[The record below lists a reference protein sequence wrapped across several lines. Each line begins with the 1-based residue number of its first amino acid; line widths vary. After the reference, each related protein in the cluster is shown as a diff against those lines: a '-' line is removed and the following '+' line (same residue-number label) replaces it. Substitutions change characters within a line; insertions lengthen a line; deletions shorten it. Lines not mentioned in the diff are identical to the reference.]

1 VALAR
6 QQAHHPDNAPGA
18 ANDALAPALESLP
31 LALVVFD
38 RNLKTIYA
46 NTAARN
52 LLSDTNDLP
61 TALAKLT
68 VEGQF
73 SDWRSQLQQVI
84 QTRQSSSLDAAAGSA
99 AHSPELF
106 LHIRLDPLRAPTTG
120 EVTGGILLAENV
132 TTRISMERRL
142 AVSERLAAVGKL
154 AAKVAHE
161 LNNPLDGV
169 LRYTNLA
176 LRRANSSSAQVGAPA
191 TATDPKIVEYLRQ
204 IESGIAR
211 MRDIVSSLLD
221 FARTAPASF
230 QQATLNKIVEDAISA
245 LEGKAHEAG
254 VTVVCNF
261 HEADMPVVRG
271 SSLFQIFC
279 NLTKNAIDAMPDGGA
294 LIITTKLIDAD
305 LVISFEDSGTGLP
318 ENIEQIF
325 EPFFTTKPPGQ
336 GTGLGLAVC
345 RELIAKYSGTI
356 TAHRREPKGTAMI
369 VRFPVRCCAVAVPP
383 AGPTDQPVE
392 SK

>member
-1 VALAR
+1 MAS
-6 QQAHHPDNAPGA
+6 PGA
-18 ANDALAPALESLP
+18 SSQNDVLAPALESLP

-38 RNLKTIYA
+38 RSIRTVYA
-46 NTAARN
+46 NQVARE
-52 LLSDTNDLP
+52 LLSDVNDLP
-61 TALAKLT
+61 AALSKLT
-68 VEGQF
+68 VDGPF
-73 SDWRSQLQQVI
+73 SDWQSQLQQVI
-84 QTRQSSSLDAAAGSA
+84 QSRESISLDAVAAGNA
-99 AHSPELF
+99 QSPELF
-106 LHIRLDPLRAPTTG
+106 LHIRLDPLRTPATG
-120 EVTGGILLAENV
+120 EVIGGVLLAENV

-176 LRRANSSSAQVGAPA
+176 LRRANAAATQPATEEQVG
-191 TATDPKIVEYLRQ
+191 DPKIIEYLQ
-204 IESGIAR
+204 NIESGIVR

-245 LEGKAHEAG
+245 MEGKAHDVG

-261 HEADMPVVRG
+261 HQTDMPVVRG

-279 NLTKNAIDAMPDGGA
+279 NLIKNAIDAMPEGGT
-294 LIITTKLIDAD
+294 LVITTKLMDAD
-305 LVISFEDSGTGLP
+305 LVISFEDSGIGLP
-318 ENIEQIF
+318 PDIERIF

-345 RELIAKYSGTI
+345 RELITKYSGTI
-356 TAHRREPKGTAMI
+356 TAHRRDPAGTMMI
-369 VRFPVRCCAVAVPP
+369 VRFPLKCCAVAVGPAAP
-383 AGPTDQPVE
+383 LAGPMNDE
-392 SK
+392 